1 MTTRLLLLP
10 RRGLRLRLQRLRIES
25 DIEDVGIAGRSRR
38 YRIHQIFGH
47 QTERHAAALL
57 HRHGGPVDLGGDRL
71 LLHAGLHHRDTYR
84 NLDGR
89 RISRWASNDA
99 ALNTDSRGD
108 LAAVQVTIAR
118 GAGDGRLITQ
128 IVADGLLAGRR
139 YRIGGRAGANA
150 HRGAGQFIVHRR
162 WRRLTDGLRFRAEQL
177 AEPVADRWAGVG
189 RGAEHATT
197 AAAGQDARND
207 KRQRNARTARPT
219 GAHRPHHQRV
229 THHPDVLDLPTHSA
243 PLKGTRVRAL

>member
-139 YRIGGRAGANA
+139 YRIGGRAG
-150 HRGAGQFIVHRR
+150 H
-162 WRRLTDGLRFRAEQL
+162 
-177 AEPVADRWAGVG
+177 
-189 RGAEHATT
+189 
-197 AAAGQDARND
+197 AAAAAPGQGARNGE
-207 KRQRNARTARPT
+207 RQRNAQTARST
-219 GAHRPHHQRV
+219 GSHRPHHQPV
-229 THHPDVLDLPTHSA
+229 THHPDILWDVST
-243 PLKGTRVRAL
+243 PLARVKYARFRAL